1 MKDLAEHIEYLLLQQ
16 NVVNLPGLGRLIVK
30 VLPAHYSEEDFTFL
44 PPSRNLLFEADTQA
58 EDNGIQALLMRM
70 HHLSADMARA
80 LVTNYVADLRD
91 NLLSLGEAELGSIGQ
106 FLQEDGGIVTFSPC
120 EAGITSPEF
129 FALDIVEARPLPE
142 SDIKARIIDDMENE
156 YITIRLSRKAVRRTL
171 RVAAAL
177 LVAFILIVPGV
188 QLCQQY
194 DVPSRLEAGVSTF
207 YKAMLVPRQE
217 AELQEPVA
225 VAEPAPAAKSHK
237 RPATQK
243 PLSEQPL
250 PKAERPA
257 QQQPEAIAEPAP
269 AKVTAAPVESKP
281 EGAYCI
287 VMASSTTENHAE
299 AYIKTLNKM
308 GVTGAV
314 AISERNGQMKRVIL
328 PGFATEEDAII
339 KAREL
344 RDKYEDFY
352 DIWTSKL

>member
-1 MKDLAEHIEYLLLQQ
+1 VKDLAEHIEYLLLQQ

-30 VLPAHYSEEDFTFL
+30 VLPAHYSESDSTFL
-44 PPSRNLLFEADTQA
+44 PPSRNLLFEADEQV
-58 EDNGIQALLMRM
+58 EDNGIQTLLMRL
-70 HHLSADMARA
+70 HHLSSDMARA
-80 LVTNYVADLRD
+80 IVTNYIADLRD
-91 NLLSLGEAELGSIGQ
+91 NLLSLGESELGSIGQ
-106 FLQEDGGIVTFSPC
+106 FLQNDNGVVTFSPC

-194 DVPSRLEAGVSTF
+194 DVPSRLEAGFHTF
-207 YKAMLVPRQE
+207 YKTMLMPRQNVE
-217 AELQEPVA
+217 PQTPVA
-225 VAEPAPAAKSHK
+225 IAETSAAKPHK

-243 PLSEQPL
+243 PLSEQSL
-250 PKAERPA
+250 PKAEQPA
-257 QQQPEAIAEPAP
+257 TQQPEVVAEPVQKAP
-269 AKVTAAPVESKP
+269 ETNNETKI
-281 EGAYCI
+281 EGTYCI
-287 VMASSTTENHAE
+287 VMASSTTDTHAE

-308 GVTGAV
+308 GVSGAV
-314 AISERNGQMKRVIL
+314 AIPERNGQMKRVIL
-328 PGFATEEDAII
+328 PGFATEDDAII

-344 RDKYEDFY
+344 RSMSDEFY
-352 DIWTSKL
+352 DIWTTKL